1 MNWFIASVVI
11 RRDIQKGKSS
21 LAVANKK
28 IHSHESRMN
37 DRPDSMMFLA
47 DEGSLLEEN
56 KLIERKKRQ
65 RDTFPLR

>member
-1 MNWFIASVVI
+1 MSSVVI

-37 DRPDSMMFLA
+37 DRPNSMKFLA
-47 DEGSLLEEN
+47 DEGALLEEN
-56 KLIERKKRQ
+56 KLV
-65 RDTFPLR
+65 